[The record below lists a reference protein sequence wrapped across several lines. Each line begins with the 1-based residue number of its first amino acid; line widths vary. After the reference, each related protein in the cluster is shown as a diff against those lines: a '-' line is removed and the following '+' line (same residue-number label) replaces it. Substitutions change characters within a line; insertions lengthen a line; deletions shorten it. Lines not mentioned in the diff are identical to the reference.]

1 MKKRHRR
8 QTSKEADLTLLDVGL
23 VALQTLKMLS
33 HVIYVVV
40 LLLGCLGAGTALG
53 YLASQIDGVKVP
65 GREELVNQ
73 VGTFTRI
80 SSLTY
85 ADGSTIA
92 TIDSDLLRTPVESSA
107 ISQNIKDAIVAT
119 EDETFASHQGV
130 LPKAVFRA
138 ALTSLL
144 GIGETSGG
152 STLTQQ
158 LIKQQ
163 ILGDAPTFR
172 RKSQEMIYAL
182 ELERH
187 LDKDSI
193 LTDYLNVS
201 PFGRNNRGQNI
212 AGVEEAAQG
221 IFGVSARDLTIPQA
235 AFLAGLP
242 QSPIVYSPYTSD
254 GNFKTPEDM
263 AIGLKRAKHVLY
275 NMYRTGVLD
284 KAAYESYRDYDLS
297 QEFKLP
303 EAIPASHH
311 GFLYHT
317 VMAEAEQLMY
327 DYLLDRDGVSEQ
339 ERKNDAVKAAYWE
352 KVPKELALGGYTIT
366 STINRPVHEA
376 MQATAANLGE
386 LLDDGT
392 GFVETGNVLMDNR
405 TGAVLGFVGG
415 RDYASNQNNHA
426 FDTKRSPGST
436 IKPILAY
443 GIAVDQGLIGSAS
456 ILSNYPTNFSSG
468 QPILYVGSRGTAAV
482 TLQNA
487 LDMSYNIP
495 AFWTYKLLREK
506 GVDVEGYMTKMG
518 YEFEDYNIESLP
530 IGGGADMSVAQQTN
544 GYQTLANQGVYH
556 KKHVVAK
563 ITASDGRVIY
573 DYQSPGVQVYTPAGA
588 SIMTHLL
595 RGPLRSGLTTAFLTE
610 IASLNPALPSGDWIG
625 KTGTSDDN
633 VDSWLIV
640 GTPAVTL
647 GTWAGHDDNSP
658 MSNISGRHTHRYVAQ
673 LVNAI
678 HNADPTVLG
687 LEQKFTLDASV
698 MPSTVLT
705 STGQQPSRVTV
716 NGQDIMLGGGTTTAY
731 WSKNPAPLTSYEFMV
746 GGSTSD
752 RQQAWGALIGHL
764 TPPSQSS
771 SSGSSGSSSSANSP
785 ETGSADPSAARG
797 NSATEPTQ
805 TEQ

>member
-1 MKKRHRR
+1 MKKRRR
-8 QTSKEADLTLLDVGL
+8 RGSAFAGL
-23 VALQTLKMLS
+23 NIWDMGGVFLQSLKILS
-33 HVIYVVV
+33 HVLYVLI
-40 LLLGCLGAGTALG
+40 LLFGLLGAGTAMG
-53 YLASQIDGVKVP
+53 YLASQIDGVQLPEKEV
-65 GREELVNQ
+65 LVNQ

-85 ADGSTIA
+85 ADGAAIA
-92 TIDSDLLRTPVESSA
+92 TIDSDLLRTPVEGSA

-119 EDETFASHQGV
+119 EDETFASHKGV

-138 ALTSLL
+138 ALTSIL

-163 ILGDAPTFR
+163 ILGDAPTFK
-172 RKSQEMIYAL
+172 RKSQEIVYAL

-187 LDKDSI
+187 MDKETI
-193 LTDYLNVS
+193 LTNYLNVS

-221 IFGVSARDLTIPQA
+221 IFGVSAKDLTIPQA

-242 QSPIVYSPYTSD
+242 QSPIVYSPYTSE
-254 GNFKTPEDM
+254 GSFKTPEDM

-284 KAAYESYRDYDLS
+284 KAAYESYKDYDLAKD
-297 QEFKLP
+297 FKKP
-303 EAIPASHH
+303 EAILATSHD
-311 GFLYHT
+311 FLYYT
-317 VMAEAEQLMY
+317 VMDEAREIMY
-327 DYLLDRDGVSEQ
+327 QYLLDRDGVSEQ
-339 ERKNDAVKAAYWE
+339 ERKNDSVKADYWA
-352 KVPKELALGGYTIT
+352 KVDQELALGGYTIT
-366 STINRPVHEA
+366 STIRRPIHEA
-376 MQATAANLGE
+376 MQATATNLGH

-426 FDTKRSPGST
+426 FDTRRSPGST
-436 IKPILAY
+436 IKPILPY
-443 GIAVDQGLIGSAS
+443 GIAIDQGLIGSAS
-456 ILSNYPTNFSSG
+456 ILSNYPANFSSG
-468 QPILYVGSRGTAAV
+468 QPILYVGSKGTAAV

-495 AFWTYKLLREK
+495 AFWTYKLLQEK

-530 IGGGADMSVAQQTN
+530 IGGGADMTVAQQTN
-544 GYQTLANQGVYH
+544 GYQTLANNGVYH

-563 ITASDGRVIY
+563 ITANDGTVIY
-573 DYQSPGVQVYTPAGA
+573 EYNSPGEQVFTPAGA

-595 RGPLRSGLTTAFLTE
+595 RGPLKSGLTTAFLRE
-610 IASLNPALPSGDWIG
+610 IGSLNPALPSGDWIG
-625 KTGTSDDN
+625 KTGTSDEN

-647 GTWAGHDDNSP
+647 GTWAGHDDNTP

-678 HNADPTVLG
+678 HNADPTVWG
-687 LEQKFTLDASV
+687 LDQKFILDPSV
-698 MPSTVLT
+698 IASTVMT
-705 STGQQPSRVTV
+705 STGQQPGKVTI
-716 NGQDIMLGGGTTTAY
+716 NGRDITLGGATTTSY
-731 WSKNPAPLTSYEFMV
+731 WARNGAPVTGYEFMV
-746 GGSTSD
+746 GGSAGD
-752 RQQAWGALIGHL
+752 RQQAWNALGGFGASTSSSLSSSS
-764 TPPSQSS
+764 PSSSAQSS
-771 SSGSSGSSSSANSP
+771 VTPESSGSSQV
-785 ETGSADPSAARG
+785 ETESTS
-797 NSATEPTQ
+797 NQ
-805 TEQ
+805 